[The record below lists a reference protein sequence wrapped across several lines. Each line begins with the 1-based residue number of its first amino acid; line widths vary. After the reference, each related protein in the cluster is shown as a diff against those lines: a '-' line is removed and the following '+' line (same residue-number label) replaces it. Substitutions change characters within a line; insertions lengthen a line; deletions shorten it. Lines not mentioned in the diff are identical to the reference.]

1 MDAYP
6 YVAREWSTK
15 LREIGTDVHDPGS
28 SGTKVCGGE
37 QAVHRVDNVIRDRR
51 VLTISEL
58 SDGFPFLVAN
68 NLEYRKLCA
77 QWVPK
82 RLTAGHEPWRM

>member
-15 LREIGTDVHDPGS
+15 FREIGTDVHDPGS
-28 SGTKVCGGE
+28 QEKRFVAGE
-37 QAVHRVDNVIRDRR
+37 QPVNRVDKVIRDRR
-51 VLTISEL
+51 VLTISQL
-58 SDGFPFLVAN
+58 SDGFPFLVTN

-82 RLTAGHEPWRM
+82 RLAADHEPRRM